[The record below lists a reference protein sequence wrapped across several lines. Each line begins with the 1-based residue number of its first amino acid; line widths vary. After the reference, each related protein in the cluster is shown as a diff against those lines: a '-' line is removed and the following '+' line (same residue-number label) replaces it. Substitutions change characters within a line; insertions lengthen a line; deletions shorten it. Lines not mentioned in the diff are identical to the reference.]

1 MKRVSDRAKK
11 TCLLIGSWEEIEGDK
26 LIIESLYGNSYDRF
40 LEEVLPYAKGEDPL
54 LYMIKR
60 NGSISYYLASAENIW
75 SYLNVLTNE
84 KIWQSFVTAAYEVIN
99 ESENLFTYDSHE
111 RLIAQFKDEKLF
123 WSETMRKGMLK
134 TLLIK
139 SAYQNDEE
147 TQLTLNR
154 WTSKVLDC
162 VKTEKQWIY
171 ISKFWR
177 ELCEISPEAT
187 LERLENELNED
198 TGLLCLFQ
206 NQSSDFF
213 FGRNAYIDVLWGIE
227 QFLCQREYFW
237 RAFRWLLKLD
247 ACYFEYKSNS
257 PKDIF
262 SKIFCIWMNFS
273 SLRTAKEKLAAAEI
287 AFDIDYNNI
296 WEYLYSVI
304 NNSRRSM
311 VGELSP
317 PKYREYEK
325 AQPATIAEMRK
336 AHLGYFELLI
346 KHMNFSVDR
355 WKKMIDLT
363 DELPQELRKN
373 VFEQLLYEL
382 SQMSDEEVMRIK
394 NKIRHLIYKD
404 RYFSSSDWSMPEEII
419 AEYEKLLDKI
429 NIKTIEY
436 EYSYLFINNH
446 DYPLLH
452 PIPYKQRGESDD
464 NESATQELIR
474 DKLVEFQSYG
484 YDLTVL
490 AKVCA
495 QESFST
501 LGYYL
506 AKYWNDGKWD
516 FATFKKLLAVQV
528 SGTIA
533 IDYLRNIGS
542 SDVKLCDTIIEDL
555 SNNSC
560 STEILAEV
568 YKIEGQITKEIP
580 LVTFASEEIKKE
592 FWKKCFYCDDHSK
605 FWALAE
611 CKKYAT
617 LAVYLDQVHLIHYR
631 NPLSAEQ
638 IFECFEDIE
647 SMPHSEG
654 NQLTSYHV
662 KQLIGVIQEAYI
674 NDPQKCIRIA
684 HLEIIFMNFLDWKN
698 MKCFCHIIK
707 QSSELFA
714 QLVEVVF
721 KKDHSTVENHS
732 KDQAYIHNMYTIYEK
747 ARFCPTESNGEV
759 SEEQLEQWIEKY
771 RQLLLENHQ
780 ESLFETTLGR
790 LFSFSPVGTDGHEP
804 CEAVRKMIEKYGD
817 EKMNR
822 AYQVA
827 VYNRRGVFSP
837 SAGKEELRMAK
848 EFKENAQYLE
858 SSYPKTAKIFYGL
871 YETYKKD
878 SERERKD
885 AENGWY

>member
-1 MKRVSDRAKK
+1 
-11 TCLLIGSWEEIEGDK
+11 
-26 LIIESLYGNSYDRF
+26 
-40 LEEVLPYAKGEDPL
+40 
-54 LYMIKR
+54 
-60 NGSISYYLASAENIW
+60 
-75 SYLNVLTNE
+75 
-84 KIWQSFVTAAYEVIN
+84 
-99 ESENLFTYDSHE
+99 
-111 RLIAQFKDEKLF
+111 
-123 WSETMRKGMLK
+123 
-134 TLLIK
+134 
-139 SAYQNDEE
+139 
-147 TQLTLNR
+147 
-154 WTSKVLDC
+154 
-162 VKTEKQWIY
+162 
-171 ISKFWR
+171 
-177 ELCEISPEAT
+177 
-187 LERLENELNED
+187 
-198 TGLLCLFQ
+198 
-206 NQSSDFF
+206 
-213 FGRNAYIDVLWGIE
+213 
-227 QFLCQREYFW
+227 
-237 RAFRWLLKLD
+237 
-247 ACYFEYKSNS
+247 
-257 PKDIF
+257 
-262 SKIFCIWMNFS
+262 
-273 SLRTAKEKLAAAEI
+273 
-287 AFDIDYNNI
+287 
-296 WEYLYSVI
+296 
-304 NNSRRSM
+304 M